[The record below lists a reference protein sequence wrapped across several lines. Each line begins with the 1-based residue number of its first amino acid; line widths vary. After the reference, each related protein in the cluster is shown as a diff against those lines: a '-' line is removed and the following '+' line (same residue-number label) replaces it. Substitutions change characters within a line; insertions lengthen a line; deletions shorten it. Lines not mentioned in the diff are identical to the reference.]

1 MIKLTLFN
9 IFTIELL
16 NSKYFMRFIFDT
28 SKSKFSFDIKLGLFY
43 SVLPWF
49 NSMKEKDIEHNK
61 LNRIIDILCPVLFDL
76 RLYIEQNK

>member
-1 MIKLTLFN
+1 MIKLKLFN
-9 IFTIELL
+9 MFIIELF

-61 LNRIIDILCPVLFDL
+61 IIVANKNFK
-76 RLYIEQNK
+76 IERKNENNINVES

>member
-9 IFTIELL
+9 LFTIELL
-16 NSKYFMRFIFDT
+16 NTKYLMRLIFDT

-49 NSMKEKDIEHNK
+49 NKIIEKDLEHNK
-61 LNRIIDILCPVLFDL
+61 TNKVIDIICPLLFGT
-76 RLYIEQNK
+76 K

>member
-9 IFTIELL
+9 LFTIELL
-16 NSKYFMRFIFDT
+16 NTKYLMRLIFDT

-49 NSMKEKDIEHNK
+49 NSIEEKDIEHNK
-61 LNRIIDILCPVLFDL
+61 LNRIMDIICPVLFDL
-76 RLYIEQNK
+76 RLYIEQ

>member
-9 IFTIELL
+9 MFTVELFS
-16 NSKYFMRFIFDT
+16 SKYFMRLIFDT

-43 SVLPWF
+43 SVLPWL

-61 LNRIIDILCPVLFDL
+61 LNKVIDILCPILFDL
-76 RLYIEQNK
+76 RLYIEQ